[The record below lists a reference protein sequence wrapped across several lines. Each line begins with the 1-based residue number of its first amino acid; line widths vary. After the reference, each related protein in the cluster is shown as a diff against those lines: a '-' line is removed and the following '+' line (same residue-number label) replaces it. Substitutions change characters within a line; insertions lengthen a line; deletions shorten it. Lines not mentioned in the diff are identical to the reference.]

1 MTQGGYSLNSK
12 EKDQYYVKKEIEKF
26 PFYVKE
32 YINYYRSQKKSYST
46 LRGYLID
53 FEIFFEWM
61 IKEGLT
67 EAKTFKNIS
76 LDELDKLKRK
86 TIEQSFIPYIS
97 DETYNPIT
105 KRLGTSDVTVN
116 RKISSLSSL
125 FYYLSNIAEHDEDME
140 PYLRRNVMAKIQH
153 RKIKDNL
160 PEKAKRIRSSILFG
174 DKEIDAFRQFI
185 AEGYGHTG
193 LSKIAMTRYLE
204 NRERDLAI
212 VSIIISNGL
221 RIEEV
226 EGLEIDKISLEDR
239 MMVVRRK
246 GGKIRTLYFSEIAK
260 LDLAA
265 YLEVRKSRYNT
276 PDDEKALFVTKRNN
290 IGVPMTKRAMQLMI
304 SKYGKAFG
312 KINLSAHDLRHTFAT
327 RFHAKVNDIVKLK
340 EAMDHDSIQTTM
352 IYTHVLD
359 DELKKAI
366 NEVDSYTSDY
376 VNEEEPEEEQ
386 VFNF

>member
-1 MTQGGYSLNSK
+1 MNSK
-12 EKDQYYVKKEIEKF
+12 EKDQFYVNQAIGKF

-53 FEIFFEWM
+53 FEYFFEWM
-61 IKEGLT
+61 LKEGLT
-67 EAKTFKNIS
+67 ESNSLKNIS
-76 LDELDKLKRK
+76 LEELDQIKRK
-86 TIEQSFIPYIS
+86 SVEQSFIPYIA
-97 DETYNPIT
+97 DETFNPIS
-105 KRLGTSDVTVN
+105 KKLGTSDVTVN
-116 RKISSLSSL
+116 RKISSISSL
-125 FYYLSNIAEHDEDME
+125 FYYLSNIAEDDKDME
-140 PYLRRNVMAKIQH
+140 PYLRRNVMAKVQH
-153 RKIKDNL
+153 RQIKDNL

-174 DKEIDAFRQFI
+174 DKEIDSFRQFI
-185 AEGYGHTG
+185 ADGYGHTG
-193 LSKIAMTRYLE
+193 ISKIAMRRYLE

-226 EGLEIDKISLEDR
+226 EGMEVDKISLEDR

-260 LDLAA
+260 QDLAD
-265 YLEVRKSRYNT
+265 YLEIRKNRYNT
-276 PDDEKALFVTKRNN
+276 PEDEKSLFVTKRNN
-290 IGVPMTKRAMQLMI
+290 QGVSMTKRAMQLMI
-304 SKYGKAFG
+304 SKYGNAFG
-312 KINLSAHDLRHTFAT
+312 KITLSAHDLRHTFAT
-327 RFHAKVNDIVKLK
+327 RFHAKVNDIVKLR

-359 DELKKAI
+359 DELKNAI

-376 VNEEEPEEEQ
+376 VDEDTESVENY
-386 VFNF
+386 

>member
-1 MTQGGYSLNSK
+1 MNSK
-12 EKDQYYVKKEIEKF
+12 EKDQFYVNQNIDKF

-53 FEIFFEWM
+53 FEYFFNWM

-67 EAKTFKNIS
+67 QSKTIKNIS
-76 LDELDKLKRK
+76 LEELDQIKRK
-86 TIEQSFIPYIS
+86 SIEQSFIPYIA
-97 DETYNPIT
+97 DETFNPIS
-105 KRLGTSDVTVN
+105 KKLGTSDVTVN

-125 FYYLSNIAEHDEDME
+125 FYYLSNIAESEEDME
-140 PYLRRNVMAKIQH
+140 PYLRRNVMAKVQH

-174 DKEIDAFRQFI
+174 DKEIDGFRQFI

-193 LSKIAMTRYLE
+193 ISKIALTRYLE

-226 EGLEIDKISLEDR
+226 EGLEVDKISLEDR

-260 LDLAA
+260 QDLAA

-276 PDDEKALFVTKRNN
+276 PDDEKTLFVTKRNN
-290 IGVPMTKRAMQLMI
+290 QGVAMTKRAMQLMI

-312 KINLSAHDLRHTFAT
+312 KVTLSAHGLRHTFAT

-359 DELKKAI
+359 DELKNAI

-376 VNEEEPEEEQ
+376 IDEDNQYNEDLS
-386 VFNF
+386 VSR